1 VPGSSATVTI
11 GTPGAGGTP
20 TATPTVN
27 LDAYARALAQRLERS
42 QLTKAE
48 LEAVTAAGLYEDRLT
63 EKFKADLPRTAPQ
76 VLLVTARIPDQATAE
91 RVRSIGLRPGVDF
104 GPVAAQNSV
113 SDAKGARAGTS
124 AWVIVDQLE
133 PTVRDVVKNM
143 KAGDISTVTQNGT
156 YYEVYKVVEVNA
168 ARELDDSLKNQLALQ
183 KVLDWLTTE
192 GKNLKLERDL
202 TTAKEQWI
210 TDHVVSAYQ
219 KASATPRAR

>member
-1 VPGSSATVTI
+1 
-11 GTPGAGGTP
+11 
-20 TATPTVN
+20 
-27 LDAYARALAQRLERS
+27 
-42 QLTKAE
+42 
-48 LEAVTAAGLYEDRLT
+48 
-63 EKFKADLPRTAPQ
+63 
-76 VLLVTARIPDQATAE
+76 
-91 RVRSIGLRPGVDF
+91 
-104 GPVAAQNSV
+104 
-113 SDAKGARAGTS
+113 
-124 AWVIVDQLE
+124 VDQLE